1 MSATV
6 QAPPD
11 VSIADATRRVRSG
24 ESSALELTDAYLSR
38 IAAYDEPLNIYR
50 TVMADRARDR
60 AREIDEQVR
69 AGTDPGPLAG
79 VPIALKD
86 NIEVAGV
93 RMTASTGFM
102 RDNVA
107 KVRCAGDDRARA
119 SRRGD
124 PRQAAHVRVGDR
136 RHDPEHPFRCRP
148 QPLGPRSGAG
158 WLQRRIRGRDR
169 RRRGDGDARN
179 RHRRIDPAARLAVR
193 RGRAA
198 PHEGTGQQ
206 PRIGPG
212 GGDVRHDRTAG
223 QARRGC
229 RGRAGG
235 DRRL

>member
-50 TVMADRARDR
+50 TVMADRARIGAR
-60 AREIDEQVR
+60 AIDKRVR
-69 AGTDPGPLAG
+69 AGTRPGPLAG

-107 KVRCAGDDRARA
+107 ESDAPVTTRSSGPVR
-119 SRRGD
+119 
-124 PRQAAHVRVGDR
+124 
-136 RHDPEHPFRCRP
+136 
-148 QPLGPRSGAG
+148 
-158 WLQRRIRGRDR
+158 
-169 RRRGDGDARN
+169 
-179 RHRRIDPAARLAVR
+179 
-193 RGRAA
+193 
-198 PHEGTGQQ
+198 
-206 PRIGPG
+206 
-212 GGDVRHDRTAG
+212 
-223 QARRGC
+223 
-229 RGRAGG
+229 
-235 DRRL
+235 